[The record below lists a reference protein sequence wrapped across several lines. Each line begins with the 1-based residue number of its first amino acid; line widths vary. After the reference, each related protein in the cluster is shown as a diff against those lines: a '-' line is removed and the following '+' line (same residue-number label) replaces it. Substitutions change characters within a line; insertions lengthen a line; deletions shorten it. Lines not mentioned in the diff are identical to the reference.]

1 MHLEER
7 RLGETVVVDVHGPV
21 DREHGDL
28 PALLSHVRALANHG
42 CTDIVLNVEALT
54 HADSVVVGT
63 LAHAYISTNR
73 AGARLRLQNVRAD
86 LRKLLAIT
94 RLDRVLGIVDDDE
107 PGKA

>member
-7 RLGETVVVDVHGPV
+7 RIGGTIIVDLHGPV
-21 DREHGDL
+21 DRERGDL
-28 PALLSHVRALANHG
+28 PALLSRVRALANHG

-73 AGARLRLQNVRAD
+73 AGAKLRLQNVPAD
-86 LRKLLAIT
+86 LRRLLTIT
-94 RLDRVLGIVDDDE
+94 RLDRVLDIVDDE
-107 PGKA
+107 PATA